1 VLRHN
6 PRVALIVDRSQN
18 APALDDGALRAWAS
32 ARTVFISSEM
42 RELRD
47 ERRALAD
54 ALKAIGLNVVMFE
67 DLGGREDD
75 AQTAYLDGVARS
87 DIYVAV
93 IADRY
98 GAMLATGRSP
108 THEEYREARRR
119 GLRIAA
125 WVAGDDAGR
134 QGDARDFVAEL
145 QRFHTTGGYTG
156 TASLT
161 GSVLDRLREIAAEED
176 VPWVKLNDVV
186 FRARSIEDDGKR
198 LTITMQSR
206 DREVVGALQAMRP
219 QPMRSVS
226 RVPVTFGDTS
236 GTAQVT
242 EVSSQSSSVSLTQL
256 MMLAE
261 VERPDGRRP
270 ALAANIN
277 GVSFEEQTEAGL
289 AAGLF
294 GRPLP
299 QQLGML
305 ARTVD
310 DPDPLAELDPLGLP
324 HAVYEPVARLLI
336 TERLITVGA
345 VSHVEVAVGPPRA
358 GLRSISAAWRDPA
371 AYSNEEHRRRE
382 ISGERSEPA

>member
-1 VLRHN
+1 M
-6 PRVALIVDRSQN
+6 ALIVDRSQN
-18 APALDDGALRAWAS
+18 AVALDEGAFRAWA
-32 ARTVFISSEM
+32 ATRCVFVSSEM
-42 RELRD
+42 LELRQ

-54 ALKAIGLNVVMFE
+54 VLRSAGLKVVMFE

-98 GAMLATGRSP
+98 GTMLSTGRSP
-108 THEEYREARRR
+108 THEEYREAMRL

-125 WVAGDDAGR
+125 WVASEDAGR

-145 QRFHTTGGYTG
+145 QKFHTTGQYAD
-156 TASLT
+156 TASLIS
-161 GSVLDRLREIAAEED
+161 SVLDRLREMASEED
-176 VPWVKLNDVV
+176 VPWIKLGDVI
-186 FRARSIEDDGKR
+186 FRANSIEDDGR
-198 LTITMQSR
+198 RITVTMQSR
-206 DREVVGALQAMRP
+206 DRQVLQALQAMRP
-219 QPMRSVS
+219 QPMRSAGQAS
-226 RVPVTFGDTS
+226 VTFRDMS

-242 EVSSQSSSVSLTQL
+242 EVGARSSSASLTQL
-256 MMLAE
+256 TIPAD
-261 VERPDGRRP
+261 VQWSDNRRP

-299 QQLGML
+299 QQLGIL

-310 DPDPLAELDPLGLP
+310 DSDPLAALDHMDLA
-324 HAVYEPVARLLI
+324 HAIYEPVARLLI
-336 TERLITVGA
+336 IERLITLGG
-345 VSHVEVAVGPPRA
+345 VSRVEVAVGPPRV
-358 GLRSISAAWRDPA
+358 GERSIRVAWQDPA
-371 AYSNEEHRRRE
+371 GYSNEEPTLRE
-382 ISGERSEPA
+382 ISGERTETPG